1 MAVARVIRVSRARTV
16 RAGLYEFG
24 NQSEER
30 RVRATPINGTEE
42 SDGKRRTGSVAG
54 VLCPEARLVLHE
66 KRSSAARYV
75 VTVRPAKISV
85 RLNEKGE
92 QRVHATR
99 AHGTGERGSEECP
112 TEEGASPTAAE
123 LLVVE
128 ELTAATAAAADTGKK
143 EDAGASSDPEQV
155 IAAGAVAETSDAV
168 LIVEL
173 KGSDE
178 NDKED
183 NVDELQWRDI
193 ERRLEDEQQR
203 IAKVRRERRESEAE
217 SAILALEVRRRRR
230 GEQLAGDDEMK
241 PMRASLVK
249 HQRGRSA
256 RHEDV
261 NGHRWRMASLK
272 KGCRQR
278 P

>member
-1 MAVARVIRVSRARTV
+1 MLARDENSK
-16 RAGLYEFG
+16 Y
-24 NQSEER
+24 
-30 RVRATPINGTEE
+30 
-42 SDGKRRTGSVAG
+42 
-54 VLCPEARLVLHE
+54 
-66 KRSSAARYV
+66 
-75 VTVRPAKISV
+75 
-85 RLNEKGE
+85 NELLTMGE

-99 AHGTGERGSEECP
+99 AHGTGERGNEECP

-143 EDAGASSDPEQV
+143 EDAEYEEESTGEPEQV

-168 LIVEL
+168 LIAEL

-261 NGHRWRMASLK
+261 NGHRWRTASLK